1 MGLGGPASGRLVLA
15 SLALGAVAVVL
26 GVAAVSSDEAT
37 GGPATLLPPLAP
49 HPVAG
54 QFRPDDTTLAE
65 CSEQTCVEQA
75 FGNIAFRRGPKA
87 ALAIFERRIAEGEGG
102 CHRIAHTIG
111 AASLARFHGNVART
125 FARGTSACWSGYYH
139 GVLERSLLAV
149 KSYSRASL
157 ARVSRRLCADRSVR
171 AVTWLAYQCLHGLG
185 HGLMLTT
192 GYDVRRSL
200 DVCRRLATHWDAEAC
215 KGGVFMENIS
225 PMYGATS
232 RWLRE
237 DDPMYPCPAVAEAD
251 RYECYKRS
259 TTRMLMVIGFDWERI
274 AELCST
280 LRADW
285 KEACFISFG
294 RDTSAQNERD
304 AAQIVPLCELA
315 RPYGAERICI
325 QGAAMDITSNDADG
339 MRATVLCRSLELRLR
354 GACYRAIG
362 IISGRFRRTDEER
375 DADCR
380 ALAKTPRDYGWCL
393 RGSRRSAQ
401 LVDVV

>member
-87 ALAIFERRIAEGEGG
+87 ALAIFERRIAEDEGG
-102 CHRIAHTIG
+102 CHRVAHTIG

-125 FARGTSACWSGYYH
+125 FAQGTSACWSGYYH

-157 ARVSRRLCADRSVR
+157 AKVSRRLCADRSVR

-375 DADCR
+375 EADCR
-380 ALAKTPRDYGWCL
+380 ALAQTPRDYGWCL